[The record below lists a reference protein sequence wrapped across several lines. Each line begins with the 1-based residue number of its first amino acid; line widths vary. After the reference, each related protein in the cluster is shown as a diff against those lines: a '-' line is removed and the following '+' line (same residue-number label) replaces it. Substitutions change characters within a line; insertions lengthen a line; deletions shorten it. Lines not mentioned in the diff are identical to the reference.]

1 MVYRTSLTSTSVCF
15 FTKDQS
21 KCFPFRSFVI
31 ENQTYVGIRSNRVSG
46 KRYVL
51 VKFITEHFNCDP
63 KNACR
68 ECVKKV
74 PCILVPLATER
85 TCEPKG
91 KSQFFLGQGS
101 DRGTTY
107 PLGTLILPLLS
118 SKSRK
123 NKAINYESKVREYDC
138 GGSNATMHST
148 FEFGQGSVGQIKAI
162 CLSLM
167 CEIKTH
173 LNQFLQKVNQDVLI
187 EVI

>member
-1 MVYRTSLTSTSVCF
+1 MVYRTSLTSTSVRF

-21 KCFPFRSFVI
+21 KCFPFSSFVI
-31 ENQTYVGIRSNRVSG
+31 ENQTYVGIKSNRVSG

-51 VKFITEHFNCDP
+51 VRFITEHFNCDP
-63 KNACR
+63 KMRR

-123 NKAINYESKVREYDC
+123 NKAINYESKVREHDC

-173 LNQFLQKVNQDVLI
+173 LNQFLQKVNPDVLI
-187 EVI
+187 GII